1 MPSETFK
8 NLDENKKQRLIKA
21 AIEEFSRVSFSEA
34 SINNIINNNRM
45 PNNKHIFL

>member
-21 AIEEFSRVSFSEA
+21 AIEEFSRVSFS
-34 SINNIINNNRM
+34 
-45 PNNKHIFL
+45 

>member
-21 AIEEFSRVSFSEA
+21 AIEEFSRVSFSDFA
-34 SINNIINNNRM
+34 W
-45 PNNKHIFL
+45 KFLYVF